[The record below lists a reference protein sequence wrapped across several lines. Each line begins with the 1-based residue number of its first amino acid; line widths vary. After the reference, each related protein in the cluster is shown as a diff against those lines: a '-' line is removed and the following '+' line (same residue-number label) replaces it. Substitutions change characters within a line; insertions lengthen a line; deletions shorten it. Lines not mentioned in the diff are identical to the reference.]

1 MPDTSISRSP
11 TAPDAQTS
19 RLAPMPTVPETETR
33 QERKERTR
41 RALLDAALDQ
51 LAEESF
57 GSLSLRRL
65 TRQVGIVP
73 TAFYRHFS
81 SLDELG
87 LALVDESFV
96 TLRAMIRDV
105 RRDRPPPDELIERS
119 VDVLSRQLDANMA
132 HFRFIGRERYGGV
145 AAVRDAITH
154 ELSLIERELA
164 TDLARMPGL
173 EQWGAEDLRLLAG
186 LFVNLMVAA
195 AYEMVSP
202 AAEDAAV
209 RREVEQ
215 TLRHQARMIVVGA
228 AGWQPLER

>member
-1 MPDTSISRSP
+1 
-11 TAPDAQTS
+11 
-19 RLAPMPTVPETETR
+19 MPTVPVSEPETR

-81 SLDELG
+81 SLDELA

-119 VDVLSRQLDANMA
+119 VSVLSRQLDANMA

-154 ELSLIERELA
+154 ELGLIERELA

>member
-1 MPDTSISRSP
+1 MTTQP
-11 TAPDAQTS
+11 A
-19 RLAPMPTVPETETR
+19 TETR

-65 TRQVGIVP
+65 TKQVGIVP

-81 SLDELG
+81 SLDEMG

-96 TLRAMIRDV
+96 SLRAMIRDV
-105 RRDRPPPDELIERS
+105 RRDQPPPDELIERS

-145 AAVRDAITH
+145 APIREAIAH
-154 ELSLIERELA
+154 ELGLIERELA

-173 EQWGAEDLRLLAG
+173 EAWGAADLQLLAG
-186 LFVNLMVAA
+186 LFVNLMVVA
-195 AYEMVSP
+195 AYEMVGP
-202 AAEDAAV
+202 GAEDPAV
-209 RREVEQ
+209 RREIEE
-215 TLRHQARMIVVGA
+215 TLRHQARMIVVGV

>member
-1 MPDTSISRSP
+1 MPI
-11 TAPDAQTS
+11 
-19 RLAPMPTVPETETR
+19 VPETETR

-65 TRQVGIVP
+65 TKQVGIVP

-96 TLRAMIRDV
+96 NLRAMIRDV
-105 RRDRPPPDELIERS
+105 RSDRPPPDELIERS
-119 VDVLSRQLDANMA
+119 VAVLSRQLDANMA

-154 ELSLIERELA
+154 ELSLIERELT

-173 EQWGAEDLRLLAG
+173 ERWGAEDLRLLAG

-209 RREVEQ
+209 RHEVEQ

>member
-1 MPDTSISRSP
+1 M
-11 TAPDAQTS
+11 
-19 RLAPMPTVPETETR
+19 TEPVEIRAVTR
-33 QERKERTR
+33 VERKERTR
-41 RALLDAALDQ
+41 RAILDAGLALCEDSSMV
-51 LAEESF
+51 A
-57 GSLSLRRL
+57 LSLRQVARE
-65 TRQVGIVP
+65 VGIVP

-105 RRDRPPPDELIERS
+105 RRDRPAPDELIERS
-119 VDVLSRQLDANMA
+119 VAVLSRQLDANMA

-145 AAVRDAITH
+145 TAVRDAITH

-195 AYEMVSP
+195 SYEMVSP

-228 AGWQPLER
+228 TGWQPLER

>member
-1 MPDTSISRSP
+1 MSTSPI
-11 TAPDAQTS
+11 
-19 RLAPMPTVPETETR
+19 PESR

-41 RALLDAALDQ
+41 RAILDAALDL
-51 LAEESF
+51 LADESF
-57 GSLSLRRL
+57 GSLSLRQL
-65 TRQVGIVP
+65 TKAVGIVP
-73 TAFYRHFS
+73 TAFYRHFA

-96 TLRAMIRDV
+96 TLRQMIRDV
-105 RRDRPPPDELIERS
+105 RRDAPPPHELIDRS
-119 VDVLSRQLDANMA
+119 IDVLSAQLDAHMA

-145 AAVRDAITH
+145 TVVREAITR
-154 ELSLIERELA
+154 ELRLFERELA